1 MTTRAVPLVAL
12 TGLGLPPSIV
22 ACLFDLDGALT
33 STASTSAAA
42 WAEALDEVLRRYARR
57 DGLVFVPFDPAAD
70 YRALVDGRPRDE
82 GTRTFLSARGVVLA
96 EGVSSDGPG
105 ADTVAGVG
113 AHKSQAM
120 ARLLRRDGVHAFPG
134 SVRYLRAA
142 RTAGL
147 RCGVVSSST
156 KARAVLADAG
166 MIELFGV
173 LADGASAGEGHLRGK
188 PHRTRSSPR
197 PTRSGCTPVQRRC
210 SRMPWRGSRPGA
222 RAVSATWS
230 GSTLVVPGPRCTTPE
245 RMWWTPTSTTCS
257 GRYASGPGD

>member
-1 MTTRAVPLVAL
+1 MPPVAL

-22 ACLFDLDGALT
+22 ACLFDPDGVLT
-33 STASTSAAA
+33 STASTYAAA

-57 DGLVFVPFDPAAD
+57 DGLVFVPFDPVAD

-156 KARAVLADAG
+156 NARAVLAAAG
-166 MIELFGV
+166 LIELFGV
-173 LADGASAGEGHLRGK
+173 LADGASAGEGQLRGK
-188 PHRTRSSPR
+188 PAPDSFLAAAHALGVHAGSAAVFEDAVAGIEAGCAGGFGYVVGVDPGGARAALHEAGADVVDADLDNLLR
-197 PTRSGCTPVQRRC
+197 PVR
-210 SRMPWRGSRPGA
+210 RGSR
-222 RAVSATWS
+222 
-230 GSTLVVPGPRCTTPE
+230 
-245 RMWWTPTSTTCS
+245 
-257 GRYASGPGD
+257 